1 MPWKECDSM
10 SLRREFVEL
19 ASVEGSRLAG
29 LCRRFGI
36 SRKTGYKWLARYRAE
51 AEGGLSDRSRRP
63 RSFRGVTPPEIEELV
78 LSLRARH
85 PSWGGRKLRARL
97 QALGSEQVPAASTIT
112 AILHRHGR
120 IDAAESAKRGPA
132 VRFERERP
140 NDLWQM
146 DFKGEFPLSGG
157 GKCYPLT
164 LLDDCSRYSLCVRAC
179 EGMKSVAVQ
188 EVLTSLFRRYG
199 LPRELLCDNGSPWGV
214 THGRGEHTR
223 LTAWLLRL
231 DVRSLHG
238 RPYHPQTQGKEERF
252 HRTLKAEVL
261 RGRSFETHA
270 EAQLQFDAWR
280 EVYNHERPHEALGL
294 RTPGS
299 VYEVSPREFPE
310 RLPAIEYGPGDVVRK
325 VGSSGQIRF
334 RGRTCKL
341 SQAFAGEAVALRATR
356 EEGVWEAYYC
366 LQRIGRVDLRA
377 GCD

>member
-19 ASVEGSRLAG
+19 ASVEGARMAG

-36 SRKTGYKWLARYRAE
+36 SRKTGYKWLSRYRAE
-51 AEGGLSDRSRRP
+51 AEAGLSDRSRRP
-63 RSFRGVTPPEIEELV
+63 RSFREVTPAEIEELV
-78 LSLRARH
+78 LALRRRH

-97 QALGSEQVPAASTIT
+97 RALGHARVPAASTIT
-112 AILHRHGR
+112 AILHRHGC
-120 IDAAESAKRGPA
+120 IDAAESAKHGPA

-164 LLDDCSRYSLCVRAC
+164 LLDDHSRFSLCVRAC
-179 EGMKSVAVQ
+179 GGMKSVTVQ

-214 THGRGEHTR
+214 THGRGEQTR

-231 DVRSLHG
+231 DVRALHG

-261 RGRSFETHA
+261 RGRSFDTHT
-270 EAQLQFDAWR
+270 EAQSRFDAWR

-294 RTPGS
+294 RTPAS
-299 VYEVSPREFPE
+299 VYEVSSREFPE
-310 RLPAIEYGPGDVVRK
+310 RLPPIEYGPGDVVRK
-325 VGSSGQIRF
+325 VGSSGQIQF

-341 SQAFAGEAVALRATR
+341 SQAFAGEPVALRATR

-366 LQRIGRVDLRA
+366 LHRIGRIDLRD
-377 GCD
+377 GG